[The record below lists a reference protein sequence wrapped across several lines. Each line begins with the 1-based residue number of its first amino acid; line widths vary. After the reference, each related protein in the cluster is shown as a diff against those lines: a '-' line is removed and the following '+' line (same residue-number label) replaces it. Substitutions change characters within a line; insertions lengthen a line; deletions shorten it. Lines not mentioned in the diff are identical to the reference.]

1 MTSPPAPTI
10 DVLLNAIPDHP
21 QTVLAHLARHP
32 HLAGAQ
38 DSHGYSLLHAAASYS
53 HPALLRALVQTYS
66 VSPDLVDE
74 DGETPLFVCEAVDVA
89 RCLVEEL
96 GATVAWRNKEGQT
109 AEERLSEDA
118 DFIPV
123 AAYLRQAMA
132 RASAAVRAES
142 ERGAGDELHHPPPLP
157 NGIKINMGTV
167 GEEEVVEG
175 APDPEF
181 RRRIEELAAR
191 EDFQG
196 EEGQRQL
203 RELVTEAV
211 TGLSAGQQGREVRRR
226 ME

>member
-10 DVLLNAIPDHP
+10 DVLLNAVPDHP

-123 AAYLRQAMA
+123 AAYLRQVMA
-132 RASAAVRAES
+132 RAGALPDASAAARVES
-142 ERGAGDELHHPPPLP
+142 ERVPTTSS
-157 NGIKINMGTV
+157 II
-167 GEEEVVEG
+167 
-175 APDPEF
+175 
-181 RRRIEELAAR
+181 RRRCRMGSRSIWAPL
-191 EDFQG
+191 
-196 EEGQRQL
+196 
-203 RELVTEAV
+203 
-211 TGLSAGQQGREVRRR
+211 GRRLGRVRRIR
-226 ME
+226 SSGDGLRSWLPERTFRVRRDRGS